1 MSAPGPN
8 RKHAESFVSRMEVLA
23 EELEDAVRDAVDSGD
38 LAHAADLWAASS
50 TVWSA
55 AAHLTS
61 RSTQERP

>member
-1 MSAPGPN
+1 M
-8 RKHAESFVSRMEVLA
+8 SRMEVLA